1 MVIRILSNAVFSF
14 NYLIKLPYRAVII
27 TLLVMRIAQLI
38 VIGVAPT
45 STFTA
50 IFF

>member
-1 MVIRILSNAVFSF
+1 MVIRILSNAVFSIYNF
-14 NYLIKLPYRAVII
+14 IELPYGAVII
-27 TLLVMRIAQLI
+27 TLLVIRIAQLI